1 MKKNAW
7 FEREV
12 LPQLRRRFRACLR
25 VTPQASRSGA
35 GA

>member
-12 LPQLRRRFRACLR
+12 LPQLRRRFKAVR
-25 VTPQASRSGA
+25 VI
-35 GA
+35 